1 MPRILSAETLYRW
14 HNVMRWRIGI
24 SFALFQRKNDGRWRE
39 RILSMQKKK
48 IKLLSIIII
57 IAFAVLLVGGVFC
70 GRYYTSQKKEAE
82 KVEKEK
88 EAQADKEKAKAAE
101 KNAEQATTEK
111 EQTVEE
117 PADTDFVKITDYIPD
132 IVIDLKYATT
142 DNFTGTVIYDFKD
155 AYLRYGTVKK
165 LAVAQEK
172 FKSMGYY
179 IKIWDAYR
187 PFAAQEK
194 LWQVCPNP
202 RYVANPA
209 NGMKAHNLGGTIDMT
224 LVTFDRNEVEMP
236 TAFDDFSLRADRDY
250 SDVSETAAG
259 NARMMEGVMA
269 ECGFRGYAG
278 EWWDYSDTTA
288 YEAYDFEP

>member
-1 MPRILSAETLYRW
+1 MNLR
-14 HNVMRWRIGI
+14 
-24 SFALFQRKNDGRWRE
+24 
-39 RILSMQKKK
+39 KKK
-48 IKLLSIIII
+48 RGFLFLEV
-57 IAFAVLLVGGVFC
+57 VLIGLTIGVIFY
-70 GRYYTSQKKEAE
+70 GRYQTVQRTEGK
-82 KVEKEK
+82 KVEQEK
-88 EAQADKEKAKAAE
+88 ETSIERESRQ
-101 KNAEQATTEK
+101 AEQLP
-111 EQTVEE
+111 EQLPE

-132 IVIDLKYATT
+132 IVVDL
-142 DNFTGTVIYDFKD
+142 TGTVIYDFKD

-172 FKSMGYY
+172 FKAMGYY

-224 LVTFDRNEVEMP
+224 LVTFDGNEVEMP
-236 TAFDDFSLRADRDY
+236 TGFDDFSLKADRDY
-250 SDVSETAAG
+250 SDVPETAAG
-259 NARMMEGVMA
+259 NARMMERVMT
-269 ECGFRGYAG
+269 ECGFVGYAG

-288 YEAYDFEP
+288 YEACDFEP

>member
-1 MPRILSAETLYRW
+1 
-14 HNVMRWRIGI
+14 
-24 SFALFQRKNDGRWRE
+24 
-39 RILSMQKKK
+39 MQKKK

-57 IAFAVLLVGGVFC
+57 IAFAVLLVGGVSY

-82 KVEKEK
+82 KIEKEK

-101 KNAEQATTEK
+101 KNADQDDIEEPATTEK

-132 IVIDLKYATT
+132 IVINLKYATT

-172 FKSMGYY
+172 FKAMGYY

-224 LVTFDRNEVEMP
+224 LVTFNGNEVEMP
-236 TAFDDFSLRADRDY
+236 TAFDDFSLKADRDY
-250 SDVSETAAG
+250 SDVPETAAG
-259 NARMMEGVMA
+259 NARMMESVMT
-269 ECGFRGYAG
+269 ECGFIGYAG

-288 YEAYDFEP
+288 YEAYDFMLFQ

>member
-1 MPRILSAETLYRW
+1 MNL
-14 HNVMRWRIGI
+14 
-24 SFALFQRKNDGRWRE
+24 
-39 RILSMQKKK
+39 QKKK
-48 IKLLSIIII
+48 RGFLFLEV
-57 IAFAVLLVGGVFC
+57 VLIGLTIGVIFY
-70 GRYYTSQKKEAE
+70 GRYQTVQRTEGK
-82 KVEKEK
+82 KVEQEK
-88 EAQADKEKAKAAE
+88 ETSIERESRQ
-101 KNAEQATTEK
+101 AEQLP
-111 EQTVEE
+111 EQLPES
-117 PADTDFVKITDYIPD
+117 ADTDFVRIMDYIPD
-132 IVIDLKYATT
+132 IVIDLKYATV

-172 FKSMGYY
+172 FKAMGYY

-224 LVTFDRNEVEMP
+224 LVTFDGNEVEMP

-250 SDVSETAAG
+250 SDVSETAAE
-259 NARMMEGVMA
+259 NARMMESVMT

-288 YEAYDFEP
+288 YEAYDFKP

>member
-1 MPRILSAETLYRW
+1 
-14 HNVMRWRIGI
+14 
-24 SFALFQRKNDGRWRE
+24 
-39 RILSMQKKK
+39 MQKKK

-57 IAFAVLLVGGVFC
+57 IAFAVLLIGGVSY

-82 KVEKEK
+82 KIEKEK
-88 EAQADKEKAKAAE
+88 ETQEYKENAKAAE
-101 KNAEQATTEK
+101 KNADQDDIEEPATTEK

-224 LVTFDRNEVEMP
+224 LVTFDGNEVEMP
-236 TAFDDFSLRADRDY
+236 TAFDDFSLMADRDY
-250 SDVSETAAG
+250 SDVSETAAE
-259 NARMMEGVMA
+259 NARMMESVMA

>member
-1 MPRILSAETLYRW
+1 
-14 HNVMRWRIGI
+14 MRWRIGI

-48 IKLLSIIII
+48 IKPLSIIII
-57 IAFAVLLVGGVFC
+57 ITFAVLLVGGISC

-82 KVEKEK
+82 KIEKET

-101 KNAEQATTEK
+101 KNAEQDDTEAQATTEK
-111 EQTVEE
+111 EQRVEE

-224 LVTFDRNEVEMP
+224 LVTFDGNEVEMP
-236 TAFDDFSLRADRDY
+236 TAFDDFSLMADRDY
-250 SDVSETAAG
+250 CDVLETAAG
-259 NARMMEGVMA
+259 NARMMESVMA

>member
-1 MPRILSAETLYRW
+1 
-14 HNVMRWRIGI
+14 V
-24 SFALFQRKNDGRWRE
+24 
-39 RILSMQKKK
+39 
-48 IKLLSIIII
+48 
-57 IAFAVLLVGGVFC
+57 
-70 GRYYTSQKKEAE
+70 
-82 KVEKEK
+82 
-88 EAQADKEKAKAAE
+88 
-101 KNAEQATTEK
+101 
-111 EQTVEE
+111 
-117 PADTDFVKITDYIPD
+117 
-132 IVIDLKYATT
+132 DLKYATA

-172 FKSMGYY
+172 FKAMGYY

-224 LVTFDRNEVEMP
+224 LVTFDGNEVEMP
-236 TAFDDFSLRADRDY
+236 TGFDDFSLKADRDY
-250 SDVSETAAG
+250 SDVPETAAG
-259 NARMMEGVMA
+259 NARMMERVMT
-269 ECGFRGYAG
+269 ECGFVGYAG

-288 YEAYDFEP
+288 YEACDFEP

>member
-1 MPRILSAETLYRW
+1 MNL
-14 HNVMRWRIGI
+14 
-24 SFALFQRKNDGRWRE
+24 
-39 RILSMQKKK
+39 QKKK
-48 IKLLSIIII
+48 RVFLFLEV
-57 IAFAVLLVGGVFC
+57 VLIGLTIGGIFY
-70 GRYYTSQKKEAE
+70 GRYQTVQRTEGK
-82 KVEKEK
+82 KVEQEK
-88 EAQADKEKAKAAE
+88 ETSIERESRQ
-101 KNAEQATTEK
+101 AEQLP
-111 EQTVEE
+111 EQLPE

-132 IVIDLKYATT
+132 IVVDLKYATA

-172 FKSMGYY
+172 FKAMGYY

-224 LVTFDRNEVEMP
+224 LVTFDGNEVEMP
-236 TAFDDFSLRADRDY
+236 TAFDDFSLKADRDY
-250 SDVSETAAG
+250 SDVPETAAG
-259 NARMMEGVMA
+259 NAKMMERVMT
-269 ECGFRGYAG
+269 ECGFVGYPG
-278 EWWDYSDTTA
+278 EWWDYSDTIV
-288 YEAYDFEP
+288 YEAYDFKP